1 MDAEW
6 IARIAREETE
16 RTLKNHMVTSDR
28 MPYFAPAGDRLI
40 TYSYYREMVQAF
52 SSEINTLERRIYR
65 LERPWWKRWFSR

>member
-6 IARIAREETE
+6 IARIARQEAEKTIAD
-16 RTLKNHMVTSDR
+16 HMISSDH

-52 SSEINTLERRIYR
+52 SSEINALERRLMR
-65 LERPWWKRWFSR
+65 LERPWWRRWFR